1 MNDKINCP
9 TCGHRFDVEEAIS
22 GKLEA
27 QYKAEYERK
36 LSEQAKKLHADRDA
50 QIEKMRKERDELEK
64 RKEAFEKAR
73 ERENEIFQ
81 EKLQKKLQE
90 NLAKETERIA
100 KEKQEAFEQQMQA
113 LQKENEQR
121 KKENRE
127 LKQAE
132 LDLRKRENDL
142 KEQQE
147 EFKLN
152 VEKELL
158 ERQKSIEEKA
168 REKERQANLLK
179 EKEWEKKFEDQKKL
193 VEEMRRKAEQG
204 SMQLQ
209 GEVQELALEDLL
221 AKTYPFDRIDE
232 VPKGIRGAD
241 CLQTVINDRQQDCGS
256 IVYESKRTKN
266 FSESWIDKLKQD
278 QISCKADLAVIVTEA
293 MPAEMNGFGLREGVW
308 ICGFHE
314 VKSVSMALRET
325 LKRTNSIRS
334 SQENKGDKM
343 ELLYNYLTGSEF
355 KQNIQRI
362 VENYETQTLQ
372 LEREKRAM
380 QRLWKEREKQIDSV
394 QENIASLFGSI
405 KGIAGNAIGSVA
417 ALELPGQ
424 EENDDQFKIE

>member
-9 TCGHRFDVEEAIS
+9 NCGHQFDVEEALS

-27 QYKAEYERK
+27 RFKAEYERK
-36 LSEQAKKLHADRDA
+36 VSEQAAKFRERQEEFDKR
-50 QIEKMRKERDELEK
+50 EKEFEEK
-64 RKEAFEKAR
+64 R
-73 ERENEIFQ
+73 ERENEIF
-81 EKLQKKLQE
+81 KKKLQQQ
-90 NLAKETERIA
+90 LFKESERIE

-204 SMQLQ
+204 SMQMQ
-209 GEVQELALEDLL
+209 GEVQELALEGLL

-241 CLQTVINDRQQDCGS
+241 CLQTVVNDRQQECGS

-266 FSESWIDKLKQD
+266 FSDSWIDKLKQD
-278 QISCKADLAVIVTEA
+278 QISCKADIAVIVTEA
-293 MPAEMNGFGLREGVW
+293 MPPDMNGFGLREGVW

-314 VKSVSMALRET
+314 VKSVSLALRET
-325 LKRTNSIRS
+325 LIRTNSIRS

-372 LEREKRAM
+372 LDREKRAM

-405 KGIAGNAIGSVA
+405 KGIAGNALGSVSV
-417 ALELPGQ
+417 LELPGQ
-424 EENDDQFKIE
+424 EDDKDLFKTE